1 MFIIGLLIGIA
12 IVIYSM
18 AFSAQAEREYEG
30 KDDNN
35 FKL

>member
-12 IVIYSM
+12 IVIYAM
-18 AFSAQAEREYEG
+18 AFSNAAEKEYNG
-30 KDDNN
+30 DDNN

>member
-12 IVIYSM
+12 IVIYTM
-18 AFSAQAEREYEG
+18 ALTAVAEREYEG
-30 KDDNN
+30 DDNN